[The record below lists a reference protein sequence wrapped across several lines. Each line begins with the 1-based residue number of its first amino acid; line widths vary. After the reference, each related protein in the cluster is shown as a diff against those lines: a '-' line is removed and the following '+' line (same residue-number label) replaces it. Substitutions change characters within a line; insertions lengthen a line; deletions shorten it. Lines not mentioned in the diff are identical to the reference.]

1 MPRTVLQNEKRNIAD
16 QFLPQSQAPCLQH
29 SPLSSAAKTGRLIP
43 SPHGYPQPVD
53 LLKVFPCGDP
63 GRWLC
68 NPEATRS
75 GGRGGHTGGVG
86 LSDRHTAGSS
96 RRSSGHATQAFQP
109 WRTLAVTG
117 QHPCS
122 GPSLPSDPCPRNG
135 TAAPGAPGGRGL
147 AVRSGC
153 RSAALREA
161 VLPRRRDTAHR
172 IYIAAHR
179 LALRQWCWESRVRG
193 AVTRSRAAA
202 EAQRTTQ
209 VAR

>member
-1 MPRTVLQNEKRNIAD
+1 MTWTVLQNEKSNASD
-16 QFLPQSQAPCLQH
+16 QFLPQGQAPCLQH
-29 SPLSSAAKTGRLIP
+29 SPLSSAAKTVRLIP
-43 SPHGYPQPVD
+43 SPHGCPQPAD
-53 LLKVFPCGDP
+53 LLKVLLCGDP
-63 GRWLC
+63 GQWLS

-75 GGRGGHTGGVG
+75 SGEGGHIGEVG
-86 LSDRHTAGSS
+86 LSDRHTAGSP
-96 RRSSGHATQAFQP
+96 RRSPGLATQAFQV
-109 WRTLAVTG
+109 WWTLEVTG
-117 QHPCS
+117 QSPCS

-135 TAAPGAPGGRGL
+135 PAAPGAPGGRGL

>member
-1 MPRTVLQNEKRNIAD
+1 MTDTQLEGRGSPQVSLRSHSSSRGLLHQQASSLTQVPDSQVTPARVMGPPRRA
-16 QFLPQSQAPCLQH
+16 
-29 SPLSSAAKTGRLIP
+29 RL
-43 SPHGYPQPVD
+43 
-53 LLKVFPCGDP
+53 
-63 GRWLC
+63 
-68 NPEATRS
+68 
-75 GGRGGHTGGVG
+75 GGR
-86 LSDRHTAGSS
+86 S
-96 RRSSGHATQAFQP
+96 
-109 WRTLAVTG
+109 
-117 QHPCS
+117 
-122 GPSLPSDPCPRNG
+122 
-135 TAAPGAPGGRGL
+135 L